1 MRADSMALDSTPQ
14 AAPPAMRTRIS
25 IVIPCYNHGQYLGEA
40 IDSARRIGRDDIEII
55 VVDDGSTDSETES
68 EMNSVRK
75 GGVSVIRQENRGLAA
90 ARNAGIMASRGDYI
104 LPLDADNLVRPEYV
118 SDALTIMDANPRTGV
133 VYGDANYIGDKTGRW
148 HVGPFD
154 MDRLLRWNYID
165 ACTVYRRSVWEQ
177 NGGYDPTLP
186 VQGFED
192 WDFWLGAVQNGWE
205 FAYVPKVLFDYR
217 ISEGSMRARM
227 AGHEAEIAEFILA
240 KHRKLY
246 AQRWFELRDNTSF
259 RAALR
264 HTVKLFRVKLGRKV
278 AEAISSRH

>member
-1 MRADSMALDSTPQ
+1 MALDSTPQ